1 MMASSDFF
9 FFIGLLN
16 LHFFSVFRPQWLTS
30 PLCFHQG
37 DPYAASSHHISQV
50 HFFLGSRTTA
60 SSRPSPS
67 PQTSKAVHLP
77 HFLQMSLFPVSLR
90 KKADSKDF
98 YKLSQPR
105 LHSYVHLLSLLMLYM
120 NNFLQK
126 KKTSNTSITFLL
138 DLTPCPLFKDTA
150 QQLFPPVLCKQTD
163 PFYANLFLRLQI
175 FLYSFIF

>member
-9 FFIGLLN
+9 FN
-16 LHFFSVFRPQWLTS
+16 WTLTLILS
-30 PLCFHQG
+30 LSIQATVADQPPFFHQG
-37 DPYAASSHHISQV
+37 DPYATSSHHISQV
-50 HFFLGSRTTA
+50 HFFLGSRTTT
-60 SSRPSPS
+60 SSHPSPS

-98 YKLSQPR
+98 HKLSQPR
-105 LHSYVHLLSLLMLYM
+105 LHSYVHQLSLLMLYM
-120 NNFLQK
+120 NNFLRK

-150 QQLFPPVLCKQTD
+150 QQLFPPVLC
-163 PFYANLFLRLQI
+163 N
-175 FLYSFIF
+175 